1 MSGKIIV
8 TIVYFCFSAKQSAE
22 SMKTKL
28 FFATFSLVMWV
39 TLCLNDNQRENDEEE
54 VFEEIID
61 RVKRDAMPQPKG
73 MHFYFG
79 CIY

>member
-1 MSGKIIV
+1 
-8 TIVYFCFSAKQSAE
+8 
-22 SMKTKL
+22 
-28 FFATFSLVMWV
+28 MWV
-39 TLCLNDNQRENDEEE
+39 TLCLNDNQMENDEEE